1 MIDCKNFDVEM
12 VEARRRLL
20 AQQLSAALQKDALT
34 DLVNQFAVP
43 GHAQG
48 FLLQR
53 TNAQVA
59 L

>member
-1 MIDCKNFDVEM
+1 M